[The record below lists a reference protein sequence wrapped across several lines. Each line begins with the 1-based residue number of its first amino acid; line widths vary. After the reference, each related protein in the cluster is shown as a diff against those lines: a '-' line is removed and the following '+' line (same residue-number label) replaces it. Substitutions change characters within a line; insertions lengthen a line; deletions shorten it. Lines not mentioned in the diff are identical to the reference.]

1 MKPPGTPSPYPAQKH
16 LQKEVTGHLARAGL
30 GKDPWAP
37 LLPEARFTGVETEA
51 GEAQRQ
57 TKARDCGKAA

>member
-1 MKPPGTPSPYPAQKH
+1 M
-16 LQKEVTGHLARAGL
+16 ARAGL

-37 LLPEARFTGVETEA
+37 VLPEAHFTGVETEA